1 LDLNRRP
8 PGYQPDRQRK
18 CRSEAVYPIWDP
30 EDPPLDALERSFDWL
45 ATSTYAEVARSS
57 TEDDLDQT
65 AQPLPAPGQPGALLS
80 PTGRL
85 REGSREPVGIDPLAI
100 SSYTSASF
108 RGTEGSETCMQREKD
123 PLGCLLG
130 NGAGFAILE
139 LLCDGKPRAPRE
151 VRHALDLHP
160 QTLKEAVDHLNALGL
175 VSLIV
180 PPGSKPHRVARGV
193 ALPIELRVTRSGQ
206 EVFQLAVEVASDIRS
221 RVRRHEET
229 LPAAPVTRWLPAG

>member
-1 LDLNRRP
+1 
-8 PGYQPDRQRK
+8 
-18 CRSEAVYPIWDP
+18 
-30 EDPPLDALERSFDWL
+30 LDALERSFDWL
-45 ATSTYAEVARSS
+45 ATTTYAEVARPS

-108 RGTEGSETCMQREKD
+108 RGIEGSETCTQLVKD
-123 PLGCLLG
+123 TLGYLLR
-130 NGAGFAILE
+130 NEAGFAILE
-139 LLCDGKPRAPRE
+139 LLCDGKPQAPRE
-151 VRHALDLHP
+151 VRHTLDLHP
-160 QTLKEAVDHLNALGL
+160 QTPKEAVDHLNTLGL

-206 EVFQLAVEVASDIRS
+206 EVFQLAVEVASEIRS
-221 RVRRHEET
+221 RVRRHEKT